1 MVLKYRRASKVQRE
15 KLNEAVHFALEK
27 LNDSVHIAKANR
39 MVQFTEIPMKNLV
52 LALSLLT
59 LTASSALAGGISFD
73 LPRVSF
79 PDQGAEV
86 TQSCNLLTQTC
97 TE

>member
-1 MVLKYRRASKVQRE
+1 
-15 KLNEAVHFALEK
+15 
-27 LNDSVHIAKANR
+27 
-39 MVQFTEIPMKNLV
+39 MKNLV

-59 LTASSALAGGISFD
+59 LTATSALAGGISFD

-86 TQSCNLLTQTC
+86 TQSCNLLTQVC
-97 TE
+97 AE